1 MLVEDE
7 EARHGNDRF
16 EGYNVDLIRYI
27 SEVLKFNYTIHIVKD
42 RSYGSYNEK
51 NDTWNGM
58 IGELL
63 SQVPKSK
70 LHQITNISGFVLN
83 KSPQRN
89 ASKFVKSLE

>member
-1 MLVEDE
+1 MLYISFKNEPYTMLVEDE

-63 SQVPKSK
+63 SQVRMISK
-70 LHQITNISGFVLN
+70 LYI
-83 KSPQRN
+83 K
-89 ASKFVKSLE
+89 

>member
-42 RSYGSYNEK
+42 RNYGSYNEK
-51 NDTWNGM
+51 NDSWNGM
-58 IGELL
+58 VGELL
-63 SQVPKSK
+63 SQVMHIISCLFTLLSAVC
-70 LHQITNISGFVLN
+70 LHFG
-83 KSPQRN
+83 
-89 ASKFVKSLE
+89 

>member
-63 SQVPKSK
+63 SQVRIISK
-70 LHQITNISGFVLN
+70 LHQISNNFRVCAQWKPPEKCFKICQ
-83 KSPQRN
+83 K
-89 ASKFVKSLE
+89 